1 MSLNEI
7 KRMVA
12 DLSSDQIA
20 DFREW
25 FWSFDFDQWDQQ
37 IERDV
42 DNGKL
47 ERIGQDALHDFRDGK
62 TKRL

>member
-1 MSLNEI
+1 MSLDEI

-12 DLSSDQIA
+12 DLSSDQIGE
-20 DFREW
+20 FREW

-37 IERDV
+37 IERDI
-42 DNGKL
+42 DEGKL
-47 ERIGQDALHDFRDGK
+47 QQMGQDAIHELRDRK

>member
-1 MSLNEI
+1 MSLDEI

-37 IERDV
+37 IERDIKA
-42 DNGKL
+42 GKL
-47 ERIGQDALHDFRDGK
+47 EQMRAEAIREMRSGEARPL
-62 TKRL
+62 